1 MLTRLL
7 FPPCAAAL
15 HSGFEETLAGCLDVA
30 TTQRQA
36 KSARP
41 GVVHTIGVNA
51 MTPDIGDG
59 RMDGVIRADTPS
71 MPDAVNSSRMPVA
84 ALARFRA
91 AVMAGHDTVVH
102 TACIVLW

>member
-15 HSGFEETLAGCLDVA
+15 HTGFEETLAGCLDVA

-59 RMDGVIRADTPS
+59 RMDGVIRADTLIHARCGQLLQNAGCRTGPVQPVHLP
-71 MPDAVNSSRMPVA
+71 MPEP
-84 ALARFRA
+84 LACRR
-91 AVMAGHDTVVH
+91 G
-102 TACIVLW
+102 IVD